1 VNDDAIH
8 KKVGPALITE
18 LKAQSSKKDKS
29 LGHCVIWA
37 IQRKKAQSWRLKA

>member
-18 LKAQSSKKDKS
+18 LKAQSLEKYKS
-29 LGHCVIWA
+29 
-37 IQRKKAQSWRLKA
+37 SDY